1 MNNPPLRP
9 GKNYGKNLL
18 RHLTNP
24 AECAIIPIEN
34 KRKGDKKMDKKTES
48 EKRAAYEDALAAM
61 YPNTIEDL
69 KEMPNGDDWG
79 DLLTIGELEGW
90 GGEVW

>member
-1 MNNPPLRP
+1 
-9 GKNYGKNLL
+9 
-18 RHLTNP
+18 
-24 AECAIIPIEN
+24 
-34 KRKGDKKMDKKTES
+34 MDERTES

-61 YPNTIEDL
+61 YPVTIEDL

-90 GGEVW
+90 SGEVW